1 MKSSG
6 HALIR
11 STLFAVLVAFAASAL
26 PATARSQDANPFES
40 LTEEQTAFA
49 ERTLAFLSHMESMYF
64 DRIEELN
71 GGLALE
77 TLDHPTD
84 ISYYNAK
91 ATRGPVIEKGG
102 RMRSARKK
110 STGSGQ
116 DERPFSRFFSID
128 VHPKTPLVGM
138 LHAAFVLHFN
148 ADGTSSVGGWLD
160 VLPAAMSEEDL
171 AYLKGVM
178 DEVYEKYGVDGEPHR
193 KLSCQGSDREDVG
206 GYRRRPACVGGSFYG
221 RNMMSVTEENFQ
233 FMTEAY
239 ERFLNAFLTLVEK
252 NKNTPYTA
260 EDLAA
265 QDAMR
270 RNWLEDRLFSDPYTT
285 SVTPYEIWSLSTLP
299 PVVKF

>member
-1 MKSSG
+1 
-6 HALIR
+6 
-11 STLFAVLVAFAASAL
+11 
-26 PATARSQDANPFES
+26 
-40 LTEEQTAFA
+40 
-49 ERTLAFLSHMESMYF
+49 
-64 DRIEELN
+64 
-71 GGLALE
+71 
-77 TLDHPTD
+77 
-84 ISYYNAK
+84 
-91 ATRGPVIEKGG
+91 
-102 RMRSARKK
+102 MRSARKK
-110 STGSGQ
+110 PTGSGQ

-138 LHAAFVLHFN
+138 LHEAFVLHFN

-193 KLSCQGSDREDVG
+193 KLSCRGSEREDVG
-206 GYRRRPACVGGSFYG
+206 GYRRKPACVGGSFYG
-221 RNMMSVTEENFQ
+221 RNMMSVTEENFR

-239 ERFLNAFLTLVEK
+239 ERFLDAFLTLVDK
-252 NKNTPYTA
+252 NKDMPYTA